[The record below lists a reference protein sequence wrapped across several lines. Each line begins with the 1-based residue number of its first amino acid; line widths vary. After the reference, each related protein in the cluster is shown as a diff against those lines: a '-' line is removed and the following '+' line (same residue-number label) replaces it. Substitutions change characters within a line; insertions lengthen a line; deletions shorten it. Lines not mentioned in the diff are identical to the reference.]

1 MAFYTESKLITG
13 TYSLSRVHRRT
24 YSSYLHQVSIVN
36 LLKYFQSEDEVNNGG
51 LQILTGTLISG
62 GAVKPGVLYPSM
74 YTATSD
80 CT

>member
-1 MAFYTESKLITG
+1 MAFYTESKLIT
-13 TYSLSRVHRRT
+13 YSLSKVLHRRT
-24 YSSYLHQVSIVN
+24 YSSYFHQVSIVN

-51 LQILTGTLISG
+51 LQILTGTLISC
-62 GAVKPGVLYPSM
+62 AVKPGVLYPSM

>member
-1 MAFYTESKLITG
+1 MALYTESKLIT
-13 TYSLSRVHRRT
+13 YLLSRVHRRT

-62 GAVKPGVLYPSM
+62 AVKPGVLYPSM